1 MTDNE
6 VRIKKEKGLC
16 FRCDEKFSLG
26 HRCKR
31 RELNII
37 AVQEGEDLSDK
48 TDQVGEEIETNGNKE
63 VNTKI
68 VNLSINSLVG
78 FNSPKTIKIK
88 GEIRGREVVVLIDGG
103 ATHNFIAEEVVKELK
118 ISVETMDAYG
128 VVLGTGGVVQATSVC
143 KDVNL
148 TIANLSITHDFL
160 PLPLGSADVILGVTW
175 LEMLGKVVFYYKLSE
190 MEFSLGE
197 WVVILQGDRSLVRS
211 QVSLKSI
218 MKTFEK
224 EDQGVSIELSAVV
237 QWGVGE
243 AREHIADYLSKL
255 QPEIQKVLQSFSV
268 VFEPSN
274 QLPPPR
280 DHDHAIELEPGARAV
295 NVRPYRYPQF

>member
-1 MTDNE
+1 M
-6 VRIKKEKGLC
+6 
-16 FRCDEKFSLG
+16 SL
-26 HRCKR
+26 
-31 RELNII
+31 
-37 AVQEGEDLSDK
+37 
-48 TDQVGEEIETNGNKE
+48 
-63 VNTKI
+63 
-68 VNLSINSLVG
+68 NSLVG
-78 FNSPKTIKIK
+78 LSSPKTIKIK

-103 ATHNFIAEEVVKELK
+103 ATHNFIAEEAVKELK

-160 PLPLGSADVILGVTW
+160 PLPLGSVDVILGVTW
-175 LEMLGKVVFYYKLSE
+175 LEMLGKVIFYYKFSE

-274 QLPPPR
+274 QLPPP
-280 DHDHAIELEPGARAV
+280 GARAV
-295 NVRPYRYPQF
+295 NVRLYRYPQF

>member
-1 MTDNE
+1 M
-6 VRIKKEKGLC
+6 
-16 FRCDEKFSLG
+16 
-26 HRCKR
+26 
-31 RELNII
+31 
-37 AVQEGEDLSDK
+37 
-48 TDQVGEEIETNGNKE
+48 
-63 VNTKI
+63 
-68 VNLSINSLVG
+68 
-78 FNSPKTIKIK
+78 
-88 GEIRGREVVVLIDGG
+88 LIDGG

-128 VVLGTGGVVQATSVC
+128 VVLGTGGVVQAISVC

-175 LEMLGKVVFYYKLSE
+175 LEMLGKVIFYYKLSE

-255 QPEIQKVLQSFSV
+255 QPEIQKVIQSFRV

-280 DHDHAIELEPGARAV
+280 DHDHAIELEPGARVV